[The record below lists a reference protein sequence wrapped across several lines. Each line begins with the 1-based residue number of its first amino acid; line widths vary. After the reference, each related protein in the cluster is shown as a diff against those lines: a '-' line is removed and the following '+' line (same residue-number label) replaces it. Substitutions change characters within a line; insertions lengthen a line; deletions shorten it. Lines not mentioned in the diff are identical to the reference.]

1 MDGRPAPPRLTRPS
15 TQPTPALTLS
25 NSDGVGGTNHT
36 AKAHTMNTNQPQT
49 PAAPTD
55 PAALPAIVFDHAG
68 HAHPIRTARDPS
80 GHMQWVARDVCEA
93 LGITKQSRAL
103 ERVNPADKGRTKL
116 STPGGPQDFVTVNR
130 SGLFALVF
138 QSRKPPA
145 KAFQHWVTSIVL
157 PAIEQDGAYIRG
169 EEAAHNAT
177 TAGELQAHQQA
188 TRVVAAQAI
197 EAKETRGLIALE
209 ERDARSSGFALMRGR
224 SHRTSYRGEA

>member
-1 MDGRPAPPRLTRPS
+1 MT
-15 TQPTPALTLS
+15 
-25 NSDGVGGTNHT
+25 
-36 AKAHTMNTNQPQT
+36 TNQLPT
-49 PAAPTD
+49 TAA

-68 HAHPIRTARDPS
+68 HSHPIRTVRDS
-80 GHMQWVARDVCEA
+80 NGQTWWVARDVCEA

-138 QSRKPPA
+138 QSRKPAA

-169 EEAAHNAT
+169 EEAALKAT
-177 TAGELQAHQQA
+177 TAGQLQAHQQA

-197 EAKETRGLIALE
+197 ESKETWGLIALE
-209 ERDARSSGFALMRGR
+209 ERDARSSAFALLKGKTR
-224 SHRTSYRGEA
+224 RTSFRGAA